1 MPLDRRITVI
11 ITPEGEYSEFGEF
24 EEGTPVPYPM
34 WAEQRGAG
42 SVDTNTPGGI
52 FVSGVRSFTVRYF
65 AALANASIATVSI
78 RDADGNIWNADSL
91 SESDARK
98 RYIGIDA
105 VREV

>member
-11 ITPEGEYSEFGEF
+11 ITADGEYDQYGEF
-24 EEGTPVPYPM
+24 QPGVPVEYPM

-52 FVSGVRSFTVRYF
+52 YVSAVRSYTVRYS
-65 AALANASIATVSI
+65 AALVDASIATVTI
-78 RDADGNIWNADSL
+78 RDADGNIWNADSI

-105 VREV
+105 LREA